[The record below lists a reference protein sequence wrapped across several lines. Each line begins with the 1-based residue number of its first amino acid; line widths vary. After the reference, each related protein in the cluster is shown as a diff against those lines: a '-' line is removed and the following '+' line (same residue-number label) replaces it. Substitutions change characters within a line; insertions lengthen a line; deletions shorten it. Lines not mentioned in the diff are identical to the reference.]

1 MFFSTGKKGCEKANT
16 KHSKVKQRINKTNHS
31 FKRDFALLCSCRFLK
46 KRTLVKYTT
55 LYFLKLKRCIMMG
68 IAIENEAHKK
78 EGYRKY
84 IALKLTIKAKA
95 ASRNLNTYQQFFGTF
110 RQKIRTF
117 TLSNHEISPGITH

>member
-1 MFFSTGKKGCEKANT
+1 
-16 KHSKVKQRINKTNHS
+16 
-31 FKRDFALLCSCRFLK
+31 
-46 KRTLVKYTT
+46 
-55 LYFLKLKRCIMMG
+55 MMG

-95 ASRNLNTYQQFFGTF
+95 ASRNLNTYQQFFGTC
-110 RQKIRTF
+110 RQKNRTF